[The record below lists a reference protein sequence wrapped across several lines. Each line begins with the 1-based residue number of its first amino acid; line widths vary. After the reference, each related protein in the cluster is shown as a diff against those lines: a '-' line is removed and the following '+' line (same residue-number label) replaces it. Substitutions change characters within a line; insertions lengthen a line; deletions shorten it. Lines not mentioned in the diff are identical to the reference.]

1 MAAIVAGCGG
11 STGGPGSTAGSAAAP
26 GPGART
32 VPAPTAP
39 RASPARP
46 AAAAAAADTA
56 VIRRWAAALRAGRI
70 SKATSAFALPV
81 VVSNSGPPITLRSA
95 DEVAV
100 FNITLP
106 CGARV
111 VRVLD
116 VGRYVTATFELT
128 ARRGPGAGCGA
139 GVGQRAHTAFL
150 IRNGRIAAWRRVGAP
165 DGRPSRGAPRLPG
178 RTPPPGTQAA

>member
-1 MAAIVAGCGG
+1 M
-11 STGGPGSTAGSAAAP
+11 
-26 GPGART
+26 
-32 VPAPTAP
+32 
-39 RASPARP
+39 
-46 AAAAAAADTA
+46 
-56 VIRRWAAALRAGRI
+56 IRRWAAALRAGRI

-139 GVGQRAHTAFL
+139 GVGQRAYTAFL